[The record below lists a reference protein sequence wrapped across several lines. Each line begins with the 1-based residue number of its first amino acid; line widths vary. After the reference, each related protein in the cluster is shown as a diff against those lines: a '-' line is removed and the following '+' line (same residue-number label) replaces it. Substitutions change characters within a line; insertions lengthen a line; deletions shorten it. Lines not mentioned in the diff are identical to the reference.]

1 MAAFPRSRFWRFSLR
16 IYRRAKAAAA
26 CLALQDRLGLDVNL
40 LLYCLWR
47 ASRDRAPIGAR
58 EMAALVAAVNPW
70 QSEVIIPLRRL
81 RRGLKAV
88 LGRDPALPL
97 APAIAVFREQVKRL
111 ELEAEHLQ
119 QVMLEAMSEP
129 GVGRG
134 HESRAIHTIAR
145 QNFGIYLRTVRR
157 KASRADEGAL
167 AILLRAL
174 KSARRPRQTT
184 RRGATRRRAMRLR
197 REA

>member
-1 MAAFPRSRFWRFSLR
+1 MAAFPRSRFWRFSLK
-16 IYRRAKAAAA
+16 IYRHAKAARA

-47 ASRDRAPIGAR
+47 ATRARAPIGSH
-58 EMAALVAAVNPW
+58 EMAAIVAAVHPW
-70 QSEVIIPLRRL
+70 QSEVVNPLRRL

-97 APAIAVFREQVKRL
+97 APAIAVLREEVQRL

-129 GVGRG
+129 GTGRARK
-134 HESRAIHTIAR
+134 SHTTQAIAR
-145 QNFGIYLRTVRR
+145 QNINVYLRTARR
-157 KASRADEGAL
+157 QPDRGDRQAIAELLGAF
-167 AILLRAL
+167 
-174 KSARRPRQTT
+174 KSAQ
-184 RRGATRRRAMRLR
+184 RRRQR
-197 REA
+197 R